1 MRSTTS
7 PTSTSSCWTASVC
20 DRVDLIGCSIGG
32 WIAAEIATKAP
43 ERVRRLV
50 LVGPV
55 GVKTGPTDQLDI
67 PDIFAMPQS
76 ALERLLF
83 HDPRAHAGGSRGS
96 LRRTA
101 RRSRRAT
108 ARRSRCC
115 PGSRT
120 CTIPKLPH
128 RLHRVTAPTLFLRG
142 ESDGLVS
149 ADYLAAYARLLPDA
163 RIATRSPPPAMRRMS
178 SSPRRSPRRVLAF
191 LDTGLGAPR
200 GGSRVMKAW
209 HFSENA
215 YPYLPPADEY
225 ESIRVS
231 LPNRIYDPEKGAAL
245 YDRFLD
251 EWLIAEDEGMEIM
264 LNEHHQTATCVDPAA
279 PLVLAALAR
288 LTKKARLLILGNPIA
303 NRRQPVRVAEE
314 MAMVDMLS
322 RGRLEAGF
330 VRGVPYEVLPANS
343 NPVRMNERQWE
354 ALDLIVKAWTSHDG
368 PFSHEG
374 RFFHYRA
381 VNIWPRPYQ
390 QPHPPIWIST
400 TSPGGA
406 ARVGAHGYVQATFLT
421 GFDGTRAIFDAYRRG
436 WREAGH
442 GPGRAGRPAG
452 LCGDGL
458 CRAERGR
465 GPRRRREA
473 AVVHHRRTR
482 CRRTSPTRRAMSR
495 CRPTWRCCAA
505 PSIR

>member
-1 MRSTTS
+1 
-7 PTSTSSCWTASVC
+7 
-20 DRVDLIGCSIGG
+20 
-32 WIAAEIATKAP
+32 
-43 ERVRRLV
+43 
-50 LVGPV
+50 
-55 GVKTGPTDQLDI
+55 
-67 PDIFAMPQS
+67 
-76 ALERLLF
+76 
-83 HDPRAHAGGSRGS
+83 
-96 LRRTA
+96 
-101 RRSRRAT
+101 
-108 ARRSRCC
+108 
-115 PGSRT
+115 
-120 CTIPKLPH
+120 
-128 RLHRVTAPTLFLRG
+128 
-142 ESDGLVS
+142 
-149 ADYLAAYARLLPDA
+149 
-163 RIATRSPPPAMRRMS
+163 
-178 SSPRRSPRRVLAF
+178 
-191 LDTGLGAPR
+191 
-200 GGSRVMKAW
+200 MKAW

-288 LTKKARLLILGNPIA
+288 LSKKARLLILGNPIA

-314 MAMVDMLS
+314 MAMVDVLS

-343 NPVRMNERQWE
+343 NPVRMNEREWE
-354 ALDLIVKAWTSHDG
+354 ALDLIIKAWTSHDG

-400 TSPGGA
+400 TSPSGA
-406 ARVGAHGYVQATFLT
+406 ARVGARGY
-421 GFDGTRAIFDAYRRG
+421 
-436 WREAGH
+436 
-442 GPGRAGRPAG
+442 RAGDVPHRLRRHARDLRRVSPRLARGGARHRRAGGSAG

-458 CRAERGR
+458 YRAERGGRARR
-465 GPRRRREA
+465 GGEA
-473 AVVHHRRTR
+473 AVVHHVEQGAAAL
-482 CRRTSPTRRAMSR
+482 SPTRRAMSR
-495 CRPTWRCCAA
+495 CRPTSRCCAA
-505 PSIR
+505 PNIR